1 MRGIKHLLKP
11 AERYR
16 GFVNIDNSFL
26 PLTMNLLPVDDLRV
40 RIKNI
45 FPTSLMGRIRKG
57 SVLFILLEDESN
69 SIAELRVAGIRERDI
84 LALVDFISEDRRKL
98 PRVRVSGL
106 LDMKAILECEGIRVE
121 AQVED
126 ISLTSARLVA
136 GSPVPFRECL
146 ITFVLD
152 GSRITLRGKV
162 IRAEENSAVV
172 EISQEDGTMT
182 SLLGRVYSKLFLK
195 MQRSL
200 QS

>member
-1 MRGIKHLLKP
+1 MRGIKNLLKP

-16 GFVNIDNSFL
+16 GFVNIDNTFL
-26 PLTMNLLPVDDLRV
+26 PFTMNLLPVDDLRV
-40 RIKNI
+40 RIKNL
-45 FPTSLMGRIRKG
+45 FPTSIMGRIRKG

-69 SIAELRVAGIRERDI
+69 SIAELRVAGIREREI

-98 PRVRVSGL
+98 PRVKVSGL
-106 LDMKAILECEGIRVE
+106 LDMKAILECGGIRVE

-136 GSPVPFRECL
+136 NSPVPYGECL

-152 GSRITLRGKV
+152 GSRATLRGKV
-162 IRAEENSAVV
+162 IRTEGSSAVV
-172 EISQEDGTMT
+172 EILQEDGAMT
-182 SLLGRVYSKLFLK
+182 TLLSRVYSRLFLK

-200 QS
+200 HS